1 MNHGS
6 IISDTEALQILK
18 NDLRKL
24 ALEKRVTDLNNAAPE
39 RKAEIMAEI
48 DQEID
53 KEIRVRVR
61 RANTDFLFH

>member
-1 MNHGS
+1 M
-6 IISDTEALQILK
+6 K

-24 ALEKRVTDLNNAAPE
+24 ALEKRVNDLNNAAPE

-53 KEIRVRVR
+53 KEIRARVR
-61 RANTDFLFH
+61 RADTDFLIH